1 MQSGKNKS
9 PTAPENTGDKK
20 AYFVSFGERIGER
33 KERIRSVRIGRR
45 DSRSPQLPRHLVGRL
60 KKETCPSVGERA
72 ESLAGATLVGIG
84 AAGVR
89 DTPLSAPLSRSLNP
103 SPELKGIKLS
113 SRMSL
118 NKRYHS
124 LDKE

>member
-1 MQSGKNKS
+1 M
-9 PTAPENTGDKK
+9 
-20 AYFVSFGERIGER
+20 
-33 KERIRSVRIGRR
+33 
-45 DSRSPQLPRHLVGRL
+45 GRL

-89 DTPLSAPLSRSLNP
+89 DTPLSRSVNP
-103 SPELKGIKLS
+103 SLELKGIKLS

-124 LDKE
+124 LDKEH